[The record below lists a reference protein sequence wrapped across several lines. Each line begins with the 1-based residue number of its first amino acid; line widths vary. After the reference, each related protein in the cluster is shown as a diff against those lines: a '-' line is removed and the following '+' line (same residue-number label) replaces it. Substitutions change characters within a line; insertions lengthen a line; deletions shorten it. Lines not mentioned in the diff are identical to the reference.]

1 MSDRTAA
8 EVMCC
13 PYGCEKDTML
23 RLRGVCH
30 ASGFTRNVES
40 LHAAG
45 FMIVPREPSTE
56 MLQDGFAA
64 SRSAR
69 HPGVSGMTID
79 AQTQAQAYRE
89 MAIYRAMTESGE
101 LK

>member
-13 PYGCEKDTML
+13 PYGCEKDTMP

-30 ASGFTRNVES
+30 AAGFNRNVAS

-45 FMIVPREPSTE
+45 YVIVPRVATKA
-56 MLQDGFAA
+56 MMVAAMDRNYGDGF
-64 SRSAR
+64 
-69 HPGVSGMTID
+69 GYFYGG
-79 AQTQAQAYRE
+79 
-89 MAIYRAMTESGE
+89 IYAAMTAQGE

>member
-1 MSDRTAA
+1 MTDRTAA

-13 PYGCEKDTML
+13 PDGCDKDTRSHKTCCAGGL
-23 RLRGVCH
+23 ADLVAR
-30 ASGFTRNVES
+30 

-45 FMIVPREPSTE
+45 YMIVPREPSTE

-89 MAIYRAMTESGE
+89 MAIYRAMTEAGE
-101 LK
+101 LE